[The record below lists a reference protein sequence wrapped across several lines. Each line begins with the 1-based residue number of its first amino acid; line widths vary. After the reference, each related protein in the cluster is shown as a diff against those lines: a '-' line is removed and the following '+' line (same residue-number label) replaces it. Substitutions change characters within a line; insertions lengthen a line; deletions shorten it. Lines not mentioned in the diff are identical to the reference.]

1 MHVVEQAAII
11 EAPINVV
18 RQAMNDLESIPR
30 WATVKGTVDN
40 RQGQGI
46 GRTYDWHFQ
55 VSTLNFKGKIEVIDQ
70 TENSLTTR
78 SIGDI
83 DSIWTIN
90 LTALGSNST
99 AIRVVVEYTAPHAF
113 IEPLADLVV
122 QQLATPEVAGE
133 NMRRFKAMVEKQ
145 AAAVEQDQ
153 EFLANR

>member
-1 MHVVEQAAII
+1 MHVVEQATTI
-11 EAPINVV
+11 EAPIDLV

-30 WATVKGTVDN
+30 WATVKGTVAN
-40 RQGQGI
+40 PQGQGI
-46 GRTYDWHFQ
+46 GKSYDWHFQ
-55 VSTLNFKGKIEVIDQ
+55 VSALNFQGKIEVIDQ
-70 TENSLTTR
+70 TQNSLTTR
-78 SIGDI
+78 STGDI

-99 AIRVVVEYTAPHAF
+99 AIRVVVEYTPPHAF

-145 AAAVEQDQ
+145 AVAVEQDQ